1 MFDAYLQLPVPQ
13 RKLVREVIEALVLV
27 HGKPK
32 S

>member
-1 MFDAYLQLPVPQ
+1 MFYADRQLPLPQ

-32 S
+32 D